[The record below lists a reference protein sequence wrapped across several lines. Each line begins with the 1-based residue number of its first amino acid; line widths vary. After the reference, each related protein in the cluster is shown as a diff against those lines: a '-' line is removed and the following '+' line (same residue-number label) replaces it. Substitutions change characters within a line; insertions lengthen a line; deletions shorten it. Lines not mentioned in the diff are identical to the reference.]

1 MFRIEHERFRINDK
15 NECVIIQ
22 KLSNKYE
29 VKSYDYDQN
38 TWNKPQI
45 LEFLN
50 NKDGAKIIAHSWNNV
65 VKWGEQSN
73 KQPFLTLSCN

>member
-1 MFRIEHERFRINDK
+1 MKKQFLFIFIILFSFESLSKSKTETLDAKLTNFDSFDCSELNTERFRINDQ

-38 TWNKPQI
+38 T
-45 LEFLN
+45 
-50 NKDGAKIIAHSWNNV
+50 
-65 VKWGEQSN
+65 
-73 KQPFLTLSCN
+73 